1 MNKVDEMIA
10 EIHDKYGEHLE
21 MYHEKQRTVMF
32 ASIVI
37 KMLLEEREKAEFYKT
52 LAYKAG

>member
-10 EIHDKYGEHLE
+10 EIHEKYGEYLE
-21 MYHEKQRTVMF
+21 MYDENKRTVLF
-32 ASIVI
+32 ASIAL
-37 KMLLEEREKAEFYKT
+37 KMLLEEREKTEYLKK